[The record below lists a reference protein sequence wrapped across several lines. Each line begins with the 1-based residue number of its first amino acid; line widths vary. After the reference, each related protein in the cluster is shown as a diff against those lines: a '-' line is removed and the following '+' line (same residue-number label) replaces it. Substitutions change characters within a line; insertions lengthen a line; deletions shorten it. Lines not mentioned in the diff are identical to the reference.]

1 MDERGVRVLG
11 VDFDTYL
18 SQWGGSCPKESF
30 KTSLKERGADI
41 YQKLRDAGVG
51 DRKVVFVGHSMGGL
65 IIKQVSVAYLQYQ
78 LRSGPLRGG
87 GWIGVNYR
95 NNKSQCAC
103 NKRSIR
109 FASVVLKGVSC
120 PARLT

>member
-78 LRSGPLRGG
+78 LRSRAVKGRGMQWG
-87 GWIGVNYR
+87 QLSEQQKPV
-95 NNKSQCAC
+95 C
-103 NKRSIR
+103 
-109 FASVVLKGVSC
+109 F
-120 PARLT
+120 